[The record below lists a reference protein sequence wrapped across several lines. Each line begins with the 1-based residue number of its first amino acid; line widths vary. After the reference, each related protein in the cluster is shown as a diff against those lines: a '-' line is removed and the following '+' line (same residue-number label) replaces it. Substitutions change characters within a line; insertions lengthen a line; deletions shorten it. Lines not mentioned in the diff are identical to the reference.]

1 MTTLIFKAEE
11 LEQQGVPY
19 RGAIKIRVQGRQFRK
34 GESYSIRMRSA
45 AVARCQQ
52 SQDGGVEC
60 LLVEADSVIT
70 VWREVPPSPSTRLAD
85 PVQP

>member
-1 MTTLIFKAEE
+1 MTTLMLKAEE

-19 RGAIKIRVQGRQFRK
+19 RGAIRIRVQGRQFRK
-34 GESYSIRMRSA
+34 GESYSVRMRAA

-70 VWREVPPSPSTRLAD
+70 VWREVPPQGTRLVD